1 MCPVSIDRMLRVFQ
15 KLFRLAAL
23 IVQGEIIQPLFREI
37 EGVSRFLA
45 IFKHLTRRGQAK
57 LPGKTLLFVLEH
69 SLHFILRLDATP

>member
-37 EGVSRFLA
+37 EGVSRLLA
-45 IFKHLTRRGQAK
+45 IF
-57 LPGKTLLFVLEH
+57 
-69 SLHFILRLDATP
+69 